1 MSESIFD
8 SFPILETERLVLRQ
22 IRPYD
27 AAALFACFADEEVTR
42 YYNLPSFIRIEQ
54 AQGIIEHMLAGYA
67 ERRTI
72 RWAITR
78 REDDLFLGTCG
89 FTGWKWHF
97 FSGQIGYELSRPF
110 WRQGIMTEALTAVL
124 HLAFTQLQLNR
135 IEALVMP
142 GNIASINLLKKL
154 SFQNEGLL
162 RQSGYWQNQFHDLTM
177 MALLKRDWALQEF
190 FNYKDNEEQ

>member
-8 SFPILETERLVLRQ
+8 SFPVLNTERLILRQ
-22 IRPYD
+22 IQMND
-27 AAALFACFADEEVTR
+27 AAALYACFADEEVTR
-42 YYNLPSFIRIEQ
+42 FYNLPTFSRIEQ
-54 AQGIIEHMLAGYA
+54 AQGIIEHMLNSYG

-78 REDDLFLGTCG
+78 REDGLFLGTCG

-110 WRQGIMTEALTAVL
+110 WRQGVMTEALTAVIR
-124 HLAFTQLQLNR
+124 LAFTQLNLNR
-135 IEALVMP
+135 VEALVMP
-142 GNIASINLLKKL
+142 GNTASLNLLKKL
-154 SFQNEGLL
+154 DFQNEGLL
-162 RQSGYWQNQFHDLTM
+162 RQSGYWENKFHDLYM

-190 FNYKDNEEQ
+190 FLYTDNEDS

>member
-1 MSESIFD
+1 MSDLIFD
-8 SFPILETERLVLRQ
+8 TFPILETERLVLRQ

-27 AAALFACFADEEVTR
+27 SAALFACFADEEVTR
-42 YYNLPSFIRIEQ
+42 YYNLPSFTRIEQ
-54 AQGIIEHMLAGYA
+54 AQGIIEHMLTGYA

-97 FSGQIGYELSRPF
+97 FSGQIGYELARPF
-110 WRQGIMTEALTAVL
+110 WRQGIMTEALTAVI

-142 GNIASINLLKKL
+142 GNIPSLSLLEKL
-154 SFQNEGLL
+154 EFQNEGLL
-162 RQSGYWQNQFHDLTM
+162 RQSGYWENQFHDLYM
-177 MALLKRDWALQEF
+177 MALLKRDRALQEF
-190 FNYKDNEEQ
+190 FIYKEDEAQ